1 MSQFLVPVL
10 DGAATSGG
18 RSSEGHSLL
27 SGCAL
32 PAWSAVIHRPAEDS
46 EPDEL
51 PSTVDMDAIKVR
63 TKRMIK
69 QSLSENMEI
78 FTKVMRQLSKI
89 EPQMISYGTLNCI
102 ESNNYL

>member
-1 MSQFLVPVL
+1 VPVL
-10 DGAATSGG
+10 DATPNGESGG
-18 RSSEGHSLL
+18 GDGHSLL

-63 TKRMIK
+63 HLLIYILVKK
-69 QSLSENMEI
+69 ESLLEHG
-78 FTKVMRQLSKI
+78 
-89 EPQMISYGTLNCI
+89 ISTNFVQYLYRISTILNF
-102 ESNNYL
+102 LPVF